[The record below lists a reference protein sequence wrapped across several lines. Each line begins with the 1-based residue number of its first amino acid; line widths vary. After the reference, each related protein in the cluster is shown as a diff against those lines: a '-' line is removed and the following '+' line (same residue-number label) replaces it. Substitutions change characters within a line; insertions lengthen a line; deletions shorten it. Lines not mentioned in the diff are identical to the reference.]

1 MSKIT
6 VLKTWSCNV
15 SSAGFGL
22 GLDVKGLDY
31 FGEKKGGDDSS
42 YNGAKDIY
50 CKKTAFWARDGG

>member
-15 SSAGFGL
+15 SGAGFGL

-31 FGEKKGGDDSS
+31 FGEKKSGDSS
-42 YNGAKDIY
+42 SYDGAKDVY
-50 CKKTAFWARDGG
+50 REKAAF